1 MDKNDCYTI
10 QQWCCFKKTVISFN
24 YRRTVHI
31 NYMDGVEYY
40 LNTNTKC
47 PKLTFSSFTN
57 H

>member
-1 MDKNDCYTI
+1 MDKNDVTPYSNGVVLTKLSLALI
-10 QQWCCFKKTVISFN
+10 I
-24 YRRTVHI
+24 VHI
-31 NYMDGVEYY
+31 NYMDAVEYY